1 MPILD
6 TEFIMAL
13 GSADKKHQDVL
24 RTLEKIKEGEIE
36 NVVVTDT
43 AIWEVYTVL
52 RNRGRVDEIRH
63 IFRRLNEVCEEYEI
77 EVMNLFSKELILRH
91 ISIEKGHDLNFFDSL
106 LAASAE
112 NHDHSIVSS
121 DKVYDRLGLKRISL
135 GGEKL

>member
-6 TEFIMAL
+6 TEFIMGL
-13 GSADKKHQDVL
+13 GSADRKHRDVL
-24 RTLEKIKEGEIE
+24 KTLEKIKEGEIE

-52 RNRGRVDEIRH
+52 RNRGRVDEIGH

-77 EVMNLFSKELILRH
+77 KEMNLFSKELILRH
-91 ISIEKGHDLNFFDSL
+91 ITIEKDHDLNFFDSL

-112 NHDHSIVSS
+112 NHDHSIISS
-121 DKVYDRLGLKRISL
+121 DRIYEKLGLKRIPL
-135 GGEKL
+135 GGEKV